1 MGMLLRSEKTGS
13 IRKIV
18 NKNDREDKQIVEIQF
33 DYQAGDQVQ
42 AFRVGPHRI
51 GHVVVKADTLE
62 EARAKMKEAL
72 GKIVIEVEEE
82 H

>member
-1 MGMLLRSEKTGS
+1 M
-13 IRKIV
+13 
-18 NKNDREDKQIVEIQF
+18 
-33 DYQAGDQVQ
+33 Q

-62 EARAKMKEAL
+62 EARAKMEEAL
-72 GKIVIEVEEE
+72 GKIEIEVEEE